1 MLVIGRKSNAV
12 SEELQ
17 DEELLVPE
25 AMYCMIIIT
34 IFSPFFGG
42 SGEK

>member
-25 AMYCMIIIT
+25 AMYCMIII
-34 IFSPFFGG
+34 IFLPFFGG